1 MDGGTMGLWETM
13 VWIVGGVFAQGAT
26 YYHRVACLSQSYG
39 CGQTGNAG
47 ADDDDFEAHGE

>member
-1 MDGGTMGLWETM
+1 MGLWETM